1 LLSDKERIH
10 VLLLYT
16 ARREAHSLVEMV
28 SEGVASASV
37 IVVSRVIDVFSV
49 GLSVWVAIRREVSI
63 VGEEETVPC
72 AMLLGLSVLLVTIG
86 LILSLEHGS
95 LSNVEL
101 ILRDH
106 SGEGLEVR
114 ASEPGI
120 LQNV

>member
-1 LLSDKERIH
+1 LLSGERTH
-10 VLLLYT
+10 DLLLYT

-86 LILSLEHGS
+86 LILSFEHGS
-95 LSNVEL
+95 FSNVEL

>member
-1 LLSDKERIH
+1 
-10 VLLLYT
+10 
-16 ARREAHSLVEMV
+16 MV
-28 SEGVASASV
+28 SEGVACASV

-49 GLSVWVAIRREVSI
+49 GLSVRVAIRREVSI

-86 LILSLEHGS
+86 LILSFEHGS

-106 SGEGLEVR
+106 SGEGPEVR
-114 ASEPGI
+114 ASEPGV
-120 LQNV
+120 LQDV